1 MDPLFNS
8 HLYIILLKLI
18 DQQLKP
24 HTSNVLAF
32 VQSIFTN
39 HPYIFTETQTMQL
52 IIRIS
57 LVGITSYER
66 KQADISQEVFQ
77 ILQFFLK
84 YTNYSA
90 KLLNICLF
98 TMCILVNREPL
109 IFPVWNLLKN
119 MIIENDYIFQEII
132 GILQIENNLPF
143 WN

>member
-1 MDPLFNS
+1 
-8 HLYIILLKLI
+8 
-18 DQQLKP
+18 
-24 HTSNVLAF
+24 
-32 VQSIFTN
+32 
-39 HPYIFTETQTMQL
+39 MQL

-119 MIIENDYIFQEII
+119 MIIENDYIF
-132 GILQIENNLPF
+132 
-143 WN
+143 